1 MSSTARLGSTP
12 SMSSFIS
19 RLIHGRALSSD
30 DLIRPFSQRIKQAL
44 LEDNLHTA
52 VAFLT
57 KAIEIAPERLD
68 LVLMRAQVLQY
79 GLSNFSSALKDY
91 RYVLS
96 ELGSQSGSRAREQV
110 QNWNARH
117 DGRLVAIDHS

>member
-1 MSSTARLGSTP
+1 MSFTALGSTL

-44 LEDNLHTA
+44 LEENLHTA

-79 GLSNFSSALKDY
+79 GLSNLSSALKDY
-91 RYVLS
+91 RHVLS
-96 ELGSQSGSRAREQV
+96 ELEVNPDRDLENKCRTGMRDMMA
-110 QNWNARH
+110 
-117 DGRLVAIDHS
+117 D